1 MKKSIILSC
10 VLALA
15 LVGTLYSL
23 PKVVVNTKAKEV
35 DNGKTEIAAAPGASA
50 PAAPVSGAA
59 SPETSTGMHDGATL
73 SSEQQKNI
81 DQLRSGFNQASGKD
95 KITAGLKLSDTFA
108 KLQKFDSAA
117 RYAETVAELSPS
129 VENITRA
136 GDRYYEAYGFAVDDA
151 KAKNLGIKTREF
163 YGKAIEKN
171 PGLLAAK
178 ANMAMT
184 YVNTENPMSGILMLR
199 EVLDTDPTNEL
210 ALFNLGILSMRSNQ
224 YSKAADRFRQILT
237 NNPENT
243 KAKFYLGLT
252 LVELGKKDEARKV
265 LAEVKKEEKDPVIQ
279 QAIVE
284 LQERLD
290 N

>member
-23 PKVVVNTKAKEV
+23 PKVVVNTKGKEM
-35 DNGKTEIAAAPGASA
+35 DTEKSEVAAASGASA
-50 PAAPVSGAA
+50 SATPAS
-59 SPETSTGMHDGATL
+59 ETPSNMHDGATL
-73 SSEQQKNI
+73 SPEQQKQV
-81 DQLRSGFNQASGKD
+81 DQQRSGFNQADGQE
-95 KITAGLKLSDTFA
+95 KIATGLKLSDTFA

-117 RYAETVAELSPS
+117 HYAELVANLSPS
-129 VENITRA
+129 IENVTRA
-136 GDRYYEAYGFAVDDA
+136 GDRYYEAYGFAVDEA
-151 KAKNLGIKTREF
+151 KAKNLGTKTREF

-171 PGLLAAK
+171 PGLLSAK

-184 YVNTENPMSGILMLR
+184 YVNTENPMEGILMLR

-210 ALFNLGILSMRSNQ
+210 ALFNMGILSMRSNQ
-224 YSKAADRFRQILT
+224 YTKASDRFRQILT
-237 NNPENT
+237 NNPNNT

-252 LVELGKKDEARKV
+252 LVELDKKDEARKI

-284 LQERLD
+284 LQARLD

>member
-35 DNGKTEIAAAPGASA
+35 DTGKSEVAAAPGASA
-50 PAAPVSGAA
+50 PAASA
-59 SPETSTGMHDGATL
+59 SKTSSPMHDGATL
-73 SSEQQKNI
+73 SPEQQKNV

-95 KITAGLKLSDTFA
+95 KIAAGLKLSDTFA

-129 VENITRA
+129 IENITRA

-151 KAKNLGIKTREF
+151 KAKSLGIKTREF

-279 QAIVE
+279 QALIE

>member
-35 DNGKTEIAAAPGASA
+35 DNGKTEVAAASGASA
-50 PAAPVSGAA
+50 PAAPASGAA
-59 SPETSTGMHDGATL
+59 SSETSSGMHDGATL
-73 SSEQQKNI
+73 SPEQQKNV

-95 KITAGLKLSDTFA
+95 KIAAGLKLSDTFA

-129 VENITRA
+129 IENITRA

-151 KAKNLGIKTREF
+151 KAKSLGTKTREF

-279 QAIVE
+279 QALIE

>member
-23 PKVVVNTKAKEV
+23 PKVVVNTKAKEA
-35 DNGKTEIAAAPGASA
+35 DAGKSEVAATPGASA
-50 PAAPVSGAA
+50 AAPA
-59 SPETSTGMHDGATL
+59 SETPSNMHDGATL
-73 SSEQQKNI
+73 SPEQQKQV
-81 DQLRSGFNQASGKD
+81 DQQRSGFSQASGKE
-95 KITAGLKLSDTFA
+95 KIAAGLKLSDTFA

-117 RYAETVAELSPS
+117 HYAELVAQLSPS
-129 VENITRA
+129 VENITKA

-151 KAKNLGIKTREF
+151 KAKNLGNKTREF

-184 YVNTENPMSGILMLR
+184 YVNTENPMQGILMLR

-224 YSKAADRFRQILT
+224 YAKASDRFKQILT
-237 NNPENT
+237 NNPNNT

-252 LVELGKKDEARKV
+252 LVELGNKEEARKI

>member
-50 PAAPVSGAA
+50 PAAPASG
-59 SPETSTGMHDGATL
+59 TSTGMHDGATL
-73 SSEQQKNI
+73 SPEQQKNV

-129 VENITRA
+129 IENITRA

-151 KAKNLGIKTREF
+151 KAKSLGIKTREF

>member
-35 DNGKTEIAAAPGASA
+35 DTEKSEVAAAPGASA
-50 PAAPVSGAA
+50 SATPA
-59 SPETSTGMHDGATL
+59 PETPSNMHDGATL
-73 SSEQQKNI
+73 SPEQQK
-81 DQLRSGFNQASGKD
+81 QVEQQRSGFNQASGKE
-95 KITAGLKLSDTFA
+95 KIAAGLKLSDTFA

-117 RYAETVAELSPS
+117 RYAELVAQLSPS
-129 VENITRA
+129 VENVTKA
-136 GDRYYEAYGFAVDDA
+136 GDRYYEAYGFAVDEA
-151 KAKNLGIKTREF
+151 KAKTLGSKTREY

-184 YVNTENPMSGILMLR
+184 YVNTENPMQGILMLR

-224 YSKAADRFRQILT
+224 YSKAADRFKQILT
-237 NNPENT
+237 NNPNNT

-252 LVELGKKDEARKV
+252 LVELGKKEEARKV

-284 LQERLD
+284 LQARLD

>member
-35 DNGKTEIAAAPGASA
+35 DTEKSQAATAPGASA
-50 PAAPVSGAA
+50 PATPA
-59 SPETSTGMHDGATL
+59 SETPSKMHDGATL
-73 SSEQQKNI
+73 SPEQQKNVAL
-81 DQLRSGFNQASGKD
+81 LRSGFNQATGKD
-95 KITAGLKLSDTFA
+95 KIAAGLKLSDTFA

-117 RYAETVAELSPS
+117 SYAEKVARLSPS
-129 VENITRA
+129 VENITKA

-151 KAKNLGIKTREF
+151 KAKSLGNKTREF

-184 YVNTENPMSGILMLR
+184 YVNTENPMQGILMLR

-237 NNPENT
+237 NNPANT

-252 LVELGKKDEARKV
+252 LVELGNKDEARKV

-279 QAIVE
+279 QALIE